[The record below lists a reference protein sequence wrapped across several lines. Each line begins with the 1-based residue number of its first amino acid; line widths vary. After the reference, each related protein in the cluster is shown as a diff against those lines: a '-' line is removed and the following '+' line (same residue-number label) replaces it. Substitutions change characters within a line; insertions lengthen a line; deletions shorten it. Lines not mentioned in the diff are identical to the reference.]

1 MLIGTAGHIDHGKT
15 SLVRRLTGKDTDRLP
30 EEKRRG
36 ISIELGYAYVPVA
49 ADDEVGVLG
58 FIDVPGHER
67 FVHTMLAGATGIDLA
82 LLVVAAD
89 DGVMPQTDEHLD
101 ILLQLGITRGVIAL
115 TKIDAVDA
123 ARRAAVEAQ
132 LASRLRGT
140 PAAHWPVFPV
150 SSVDGTGVE
159 ALGAHLREQAA
170 RFGARSAG
178 GNFRMAIDR
187 SFTLPGIGTI
197 VAGTVHA
204 GRVAVGDLVE
214 IVPGPQGRR
223 VSARV
228 RSLHAQDRAA
238 ASGVAG
244 QRCALNLAG
253 IEKADA
259 ARGDWLQA
267 AGLDNLTTRFDA
279 TLALATQGR
288 ALQHLATVHLHHGAE
303 DVLARVAIL
312 EGDRIEPGASA
323 LVCCMLDRP
332 IAACKGDR
340 FVIRD
345 ASATQTLG
353 GGMVLDIASP
363 VRGKRAAPRLA
374 WLRALRDEAVEDALA
389 RGLAPQ
395 PLALARLRS
404 GWNLTVAEH
413 ERLLTARQ
421 ARVTGDTAFGRDA
434 WAALCAR
441 AIAAVTA
448 THEREPEMAGT
459 EQQRLRRIVAPGLS
473 TDVFAALVDELL
485 ADGKLVRR
493 GAFLAA
499 PGHRAELGKDER
511 VRWERLKPLLM
522 AAPFGPPRVRDLAR
536 DAGMSEAE
544 VRALLRHVAR
554 VGEVALVAQDHFFLA
569 SAVAQMADI
578 AAELVRSDGAAR
590 AAAFRDR
597 IGGGRKVA
605 IHVLEFFDRVGYT
618 RRVRDDH
625 VLRRSNP
632 WRADARA
639 VPAATPA
646 PLGAGDG
653 G

>member
-1 MLIGTAGHIDHGKT
+1 M
-15 SLVRRLTGKDTDRLP
+15 P
-30 EEKRRG
+30 M
-36 ISIELGYAYVPVA
+36 
-49 ADDEVGVLG
+49 LG

-101 ILLQLGITRGVIAL
+101 ILLQLGVTQGAIAL

-123 ARRAAVEAQ
+123 ARPAAVQAQ
-132 LASRLRGT
+132 LAARVRGT

-150 SSVDGTGVE
+150 SSLDGTGID
-159 ALGAHLREQAA
+159 ALAAHLREQAA
-170 RFGARSAG
+170 HFAARTAG

-187 SFTLPGIGTI
+187 SFTLAGIGTI

-238 ASGVAG
+238 TSGVAG

-259 ARGDWLQA
+259 PRGDWLQA

-279 TLALATQGR
+279 ALSVVASVGAQAR
-288 ALQHLATVHLHHGAE
+288 ALNHLATVHLHHGAE

-332 IAACKGDR
+332 IAACRGDR

-353 GGMVLDIASP
+353 GGTVLDIASP
-363 VRGKRAAPRLA
+363 ARGKRTASRLA
-374 WLRALRDEAVEDALA
+374 WLRALRDQAPDGALVL
-389 RGLAPQ
+389 GLSQQ

-404 GWNLTVAEH
+404 GWNLTEAELDA
-413 ERLLTARQ
+413 LLAAAQ
-421 ARVTGDTAFGRDA
+421 ARVAGDSAFGRAA
-434 WAALCAR
+434 WEALRAR
-441 AIAAVTA
+441 ALAAVKA

-473 TDVFAALVDELL
+473 NEAFAALVDELL
-485 ADGKLVRR
+485 ADGTLVRR
-493 GAFLAA
+493 GAFLGGARPSRGARQGRARALGATQAA
-499 PGHRAELGKDER
+499 VDVRSLRAAARARPGARRGHVRGGSPRAAASGGAGRRGDARRAGSFLPVERGRADGRHRGRAGADRRRGARGCVPRSHRRRTQGRDPCAR
-511 VRWERLKPLLM
+511 VLRSCRLHAARARRSR
-522 AAPFGPPRVRDLAR
+522 AAPFE
-536 DAGMSEAE
+536 S
-544 VRALLRHVAR
+544 VAR
-554 VGEVALVAQDHFFLA
+554 
-569 SAVAQMADI
+569 
-578 AAELVRSDGAAR
+578 
-590 AAAFRDR
+590 
-597 IGGGRKVA
+597 GGRA
-605 IHVLEFFDRVGYT
+605 CGHS
-618 RRVRDDH
+618 RRQRCAE
-625 VLRRSNP
+625 RQ
-632 WRADARA
+632 
-639 VPAATPA
+639 
-646 PLGAGDG
+646 
-653 G
+653 

>member
-36 ISIELGYAYVPVA
+36 ISIELGYAYVPVG
-49 ADDEVGVLG
+49 DDVLG

-89 DGVMPQTDEHLD
+89 DGLMPQTDEHLD
-101 ILLQLGITRGVIAL
+101 ILLQLGVTEGVVAL
-115 TKIDAVDA
+115 SKIDAVDA
-123 ARRAAVEAQ
+123 ARIAAVQAQ
-132 LASRLRGT
+132 LAARVRGT
-140 PAAHWPVFPV
+140 PAERWPVFPV
-150 SSVDGTGVE
+150 SSLDGTGVA
-159 ALGAHLREQAA
+159 ALASHLRERAA
-170 RFGARSAG
+170 QFATRSPA

-187 SFTLPGIGTI
+187 SFTLAGIGTI
-197 VAGTVHA
+197 VAGTVRS
-204 GRVAVGDLVE
+204 GSVAVGDLVE

-228 RSLHAQDRAA
+228 RSLHAQDRTADR
-238 ASGVAG
+238 GVAG

-253 IEKADA
+253 IEKAEA
-259 ARGDWLQA
+259 PRGDWLQA
-267 AGLDNLTTRFDA
+267 AGLDNLTSRFDA
-279 TLALATQGR
+279 ALAVSTQAR
-288 ALQHLATVHLHHGAE
+288 VLPHLATVHLHHGAE
-303 DVLARVAIL
+303 DVLARIAIL
-312 EGDRIEPGASA
+312 EGERVEPGASA
-323 LVCCMLDRP
+323 LVSCMLDRP

-345 ASATQTLG
+345 ASASQTLG
-353 GGMVLDIASP
+353 GGTVLDIASP
-363 VRGKRAAPRLA
+363 ARGKRTTPRLT
-374 WLRALRDEAVEDALA
+374 WLRALRDAASGEALA
-389 RGLAPQ
+389 TGLAQQ
-395 PLALARLRS
+395 PLTLARLRS
-404 GWNLTVAEH
+404 GWNLTAAELDQ
-413 ERLLTARQ
+413 LLAAQQ
-421 ARVTGDTAFGRDA
+421 ARVAGDSAFGHAA
-434 WAALCAR
+434 WQALRTR
-441 AIAAVTA
+441 ALASVKA

-473 TDVFAALVDELL
+473 TEAFAALVEELL
-485 ADGKLVRR
+485 ADGSLVRR
-493 GAFLAA
+493 GAFLAT
-499 PGHRAELGKDER
+499 PGHRAELGRDER

-522 AAPFGPPRVRDLAR
+522 SAPFGPPRVRDLAR
-536 DAGMSEAE
+536 DTGMAEAE
-544 VRALLRHVAR
+544 VRALLRQVAR
-554 VGEVALVAQDHFFLA
+554 IGEVALVAPDHFFLS

-632 WRADARA
+632 WRSPDVASPK
-639 VPAATPA
+639 PAEA
-646 PLGAGDG
+646 LR
-653 G
+653 

>member
-15 SLVRRLTGKDTDRLP
+15 SLVRRLSGKDTDRLP

-36 ISIELGYAYVPVA
+36 ISIELGYAYVPVG
-49 ADDEVGVLG
+49 DEVLG

-67 FVHTMLAGATGIDLA
+67 FVHTMLAGATGIDFA

-101 ILLQLGITRGVIAL
+101 ILLQLGIARGAIAL
-115 TKIDAVDA
+115 TKSDAVDA
-123 ARRAAVEAQ
+123 ARIAAVQAQ
-132 LASRLRGT
+132 LAARVQGT
-140 PAAHWPVFPV
+140 PAAAWPVFAV
-150 SSVDGTGVE
+150 SSVAGTGIE
-159 ALGAHLREQAA
+159 ALAAHLREQAA
-170 RFGARSAG
+170 HFAARAAG

-187 SFTLPGIGTI
+187 SFTLAGIGTI

-223 VSARV
+223 LGARV

-238 ASGVAG
+238 DHGVAG
-244 QRCALNLAG
+244 ERCALNLAG
-253 IEKADA
+253 IEKSDA
-259 ARGDWLQA
+259 PRGHWLQA

-279 TLALATQGR
+279 ALGVSAQAR
-288 ALQHLATVHLHHGAE
+288 VLPHLAGVHLHHGAE
-303 DVLARVAIL
+303 DVLARIAIL

-332 IAACKGDR
+332 VAACKGDR

-345 ASATQTLG
+345 ASAAHTLG
-353 GGMVLDIASP
+353 GGTVLDIVSP
-363 VRGKRAAPRLA
+363 VRGKRAPQRLA
-374 WLRALRDEAVEDALA
+374 WLRALRDVAPGEALA
-389 RGLAPQ
+389 AGLAQQ
-395 PLALARLRS
+395 PLPLERLRS
-404 GWNLTVAEH
+404 GWNLAAPEL
-413 ERLLTARQ
+413 EQLLAAAQ
-421 ARVTGDTAFGRDA
+421 ARVAGDSAFGRTA
-434 WAALCAR
+434 WEGLLTR
-441 AIAAVTA
+441 AVAAVKA

-459 EQQRLRRIVAPGLS
+459 EQQRLRRIVAPQLS
-473 TDVFAALVDELL
+473 VAAFAALVDELL

-493 GAFLAA
+493 GAFLAS

-522 AAPFGPPRVRDLAR
+522 STPFGPPRVRDLAR
-536 DAGMSEAE
+536 DAGMPEAE
-544 VRALLRHVAR
+544 VRALLRQVAR
-554 VGEVALVAQDHFFLA
+554 IGEVALVAPDHFFLS

-578 AAELVRSDGAAR
+578 AAELVQAEGAAR

-632 WRADARA
+632 WRAPDAA
-639 VPAATPA
+639 AAKPADA
-646 PLGAGDG
+646 LR
-653 G
+653 